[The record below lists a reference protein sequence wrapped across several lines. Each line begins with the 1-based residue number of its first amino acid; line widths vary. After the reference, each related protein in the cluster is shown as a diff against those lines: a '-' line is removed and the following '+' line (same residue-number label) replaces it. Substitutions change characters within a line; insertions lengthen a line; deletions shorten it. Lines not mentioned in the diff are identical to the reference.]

1 MKIRDWFRR
10 DSRLDELKDQLS
22 KGLIRLEVVIRT
34 ESQRIR
40 NVINQRSTDM
50 EQATQDVMDVA
61 KSIGEAVV
69 KLPGMVDAFEARI
82 TDVIKNS
89 TGMSQEDKDALA
101 GAVTDLK
108 SDLATVTG
116 ALADAADG
124 TDEAAADTPSP

>member
-1 MKIRDWFRR
+1 
-10 DSRLDELKDQLS
+10 
-22 KGLIRLEVVIRT
+22 
-34 ESQRIR
+34 
-40 NVINQRSTDM
+40 M